1 MGFYGWIV
9 GKIKSGCEKV
19 EAVVNKVTNYVKEKV
34 SGEWNK
40 FTGKKTFEEAEALYE
55 KIAERYNSKR
65 EQFEKNVD
73 RYTKSIYKHVQKI
86 NECKEKI
93 KTELF
98 VQMANNMEKIKDIS
112 VSDYFTEEEYKAVI
126 SSFDSIRTKSEL
138 YKIDF
143 NKNKFGNAVKAI
155 VTLGFYTR
163 KKAKETL
170 YLVEEEEKKV
180 DAEIAKIDSEIIKL
194 QAIDHS
200 LENVEGYFTSLI
212 EIYENLLVRLDNS
225 VNYLYIR
232 CLSFAHKL
240 VHKEMS
246 IRKLPVMQQKEV
258 EAIITASK
266 IMKAMTDA
274 QIVSFE
280 DCDKV
285 KDYSENIKKQYE
297 NVNETY
303 KAA

>member
-1 MGFYGWIV
+1 MGFCGWIV

-19 EAVVNKVTNYVKEKV
+19 VSAVKEATDYGKEKL
-34 SGEWNK
+34 SGLWNK
-40 FTGKKTFEEAEALYE
+40 FTGKKTFEEADALYDQIE
-55 KIAERYNSKR
+55 ERYNSKR
-65 EQFEKNVD
+65 NQFEENVD
-73 RYTKSIYKHVQKI
+73 KCTDSIYKHVQKI
-86 NECKEKI
+86 NECKRKI

-112 VSDYFTEEEYKAVI
+112 VSKDFTVEEYKAVI
-126 SSFDSIRTKSEL
+126 LASDSMRTKSEL

-155 VTLGFYTR
+155 VTLGLYTR

-180 DAEIAKIDSEIIKL
+180 DAEIAKMDSEIIKL
-194 QAIDHS
+194 EAINYS
-200 LENVEGYFTSLI
+200 LENVERYFTSLI

-266 IMKAMTDA
+266 IMKTMTDA

-285 KDYSENIKKQYE
+285 KDYSENVKKQYE